1 MIETTKSQLESTQS
15 LSLDFT
21 NVSVPNPIARP
32 DRPKDAPPMPE
43 EAADLEVF
51 HYQRDSGIHAI
62 GVVRDLHLAS
72 NAENAELG
80 KISPAFLKSRADCRT
95 PARCDITT
103 DDIMS

>member
-1 MIETTKSQLESTQS
+1 LIETTKSHLETTQS

-21 NVSVPNPIARP
+21 NISVPNPIARP

-72 NAENAELG
+72 NAENAEFGMSLVTN
-80 KISPAFLKSRADCRT
+80 KAKSRPLT
-95 PARCDITT
+95 SWDITT
-103 DDIMS
+103 NDFMS